1 MIRADK
7 TLTCRECGKSFL
19 FTAGEQEFFA
29 NRGFTNEPTRCP
41 PCRALRRQNRGSGA
55 GNAYSS
61 AGGPPA
67 RERPRRELHTVPCG
81 RCGLDAQVPFVPKGD
96 RPVYCSDCFDAER
109 SGGSGGNRGGERGRG
124 W

>member
-7 TLTCRECGKSFL
+7 SLTCRECGKSFL

-41 PCRALRRQNRGSGA
+41 QCRALRRQSRDSGGGSGYS
-55 GNAYSS
+55 NAASG
-61 AGGPPA
+61 ALHD
-67 RERPRRELHTVPCG
+67 RPRRELHTVPCA

-109 SGGSGGNRGGERGRG
+109 SGSSGGNRGGGRGRG